1 MPSPIPTQT
10 DEDADAPAPAP
21 SKKNDPNER
30 KKDVADEGDDVN
42 PLAPPI
48 NVEPGS

>member
-1 MPSPIPTQT
+1 MPSPIPMQN
-10 DEDADAPAPAP
+10 DDDAGVPAP
-21 SKKNDPNER
+21 SKKSGPNER
-30 KKDVADEGDDVN
+30 KKEVAEEGDDVN